1 MKKFIKMPLKDSFYK
16 DLMITLLGQV
26 VVMAVTFL
34 LNKVISNQYS
44 VHDFGTYNLIKRAVS
59 IVSFVMLMAMGIA
72 IPKYVSEAD
81 ELKNNDLKESYMF
94 SSLFLILS
102 AFVFLTLPILLF
114 KNFVSQF
121 IFGSSNYV
129 QYILPICLYAL
140 SAGLVTYVY
149 SFYRGVNNFMKYN
162 IIGLNL
168 QILTLFTVFIVKNNL
183 LRLHYTW
190 SLVLCIY
197 AIFEII
203 RLFKAYHFKLNNF
216 KYKLRTVKPLFEYGF
231 PRVPGDFV
239 LFAFNLAPIIIVNNK
254 FGSVQVAYF
263 SAALS
268 INALLTPLF
277 SLVGTILLPFVSKS
291 MVNKGI
297 ADMKKK
303 IYMLGIIYIFVSL
316 LAIIMIYIFGEHLL
330 VILFNQNYIKSIEI
344 VKISI
349 LSVLPNA
356 FYLLLRSPLDGIS
369 KFPYNTFCLG
379 ISFIVY
385 IILLMISPNIQ
396 IVAFSAVIT
405 YSLLGIL
412 SLFCWKYAL
421 KKSGN

>member
-121 IFGSSNYV
+121 ILGSSNYV

>member
-1 MKKFIKMPLKDSFYK
+1 M
-16 DLMITLLGQV
+16 
-26 VVMAVTFL
+26 
-34 LNKVISNQYS
+34 
-44 VHDFGTYNLIKRAVS
+44 
-59 IVSFVMLMAMGIA
+59 
-72 IPKYVSEAD
+72 
-81 ELKNNDLKESYMF
+81 
-94 SSLFLILS
+94 
-102 AFVFLTLPILLF
+102 
-114 KNFVSQF
+114 
-121 IFGSSNYV
+121 
-129 QYILPICLYAL
+129 
-140 SAGLVTYVY
+140 
-149 SFYRGVNNFMKYN
+149 
-162 IIGLNL
+162 
-168 QILTLFTVFIVKNNL
+168 
-183 LRLHYTW
+183 
-190 SLVLCIY
+190 
-197 AIFEII
+197 
-203 RLFKAYHFKLNNF
+203 
-216 KYKLRTVKPLFEYGF
+216 
-231 PRVPGDFV
+231 
-239 LFAFNLAPIIIVNNK
+239 
-254 FGSVQVAYF
+254 QVAYF